1 MLDYISK
8 IRHEFD
14 LAKQRFLNTS
24 KALIICLRCNPQD
37 GVKTVEVRCFEAEYD
52 RLQQRGSLVIIN
64 HLMFE
69 VMEMHKYSSFYE
81 LLKAKSPENVF
92 PGTNTLEDCMQM
104 FKKWCDVH
112 DQEKKNNGVFA
123 IHLSKSVSQPCAAL
137 SHILSGL
144 SYTAVQSLLG
154 LSHTI
159 GSIRFYSLPL
169 CFHINQSLANYS
181 YDLIYD
187 LSKQT
192 LLMRSRATERGG
204 DQEDDIHR
212 HNYCQIF
219 NMAHHTVVLISNKWL
234 LTQTNTNV
242 GTQQEVVLTT
252 ILPVVVVIR
261 PLI

>member
-1 MLDYISK
+1 MDTL
-8 IRHEFD
+8 
-14 LAKQRFLNTS
+14 
-24 KALIICLRCNPQD
+24 D

-169 CFHINQSLANYS
+169 CFHINQRCHN
-181 YDLIYD
+181 
-187 LSKQT
+187 T
-192 LLMRSRATERGG
+192 L
-204 DQEDDIHR
+204 
-212 HNYCQIF
+212 
-219 NMAHHTVVLISNKWL
+219 
-234 LTQTNTNV
+234 
-242 GTQQEVVLTT
+242 
-252 ILPVVVVIR
+252 
-261 PLI
+261 